1 MKKAIIGLL
10 CITASLLANDFK
22 SGMESLDGAQDD
34 QAYKTFFQLAKSG
47 DAESQTLLG
56 EMYLDGIGTEMDVDK
71 AFYWISKA
79 SSNGDADAQY
89 LLGFMYENGIK
100 VAVNIPRA
108 VTLYK
113 KAAKQGDILSQ
124 YSLAM
129 IYKEGRGGIKKDM
142 IKAYKW
148 LAKVQLSK
156 KDLEYQARA
165 D

>member
-1 MKKAIIGLL
+1 MKKLIMGVL
-10 CITASLLANDFK
+10 CITATLCANDFA
-22 SGMESLDGAQDD
+22 SGLKNLDGAEDD
-34 QAYKTFFQLAKSG
+34 KAYQTFFQLAKSG
-47 DAESQTLLG
+47 DAEAQTLLG
-56 EMYLDGIGTEMDVDK
+56 EMYLDGIGTDMDVNK

-79 SSNGDADAQY
+79 SNNGDVDAQY

-100 VAVNIPRA
+100 VAVNVPRA
-108 VTLYK
+108 VTLYQ

-129 IYKEGRGGIKKDM
+129 IYKEGKGGIKKDM

-156 KDLEYQARA
+156 KGLEYQARA